1 MLLTIEVQAVVT
13 VARQVIQEAIAEI
26 ETHQVVRPIIE
37 VAIIIA
43 TVILLRADITAVRV
57 VRHHTTA
64 VVRLHAVITAH
75 QEVRILHREA
85 TIVVLAVVITVLL
98 RVVTVVPVDIRT
110 LRRQVHPLLHLI
122 REEVVITDKNF
133 KQPLCSD
140 SGVTVFLLLKFMN
153 INKKINKK

>member
-1 MLLTIEVQAVVT
+1 MLLIIEVQAVVT

-26 ETHQVVRPIIE
+26 ETHQEVRPIIE

-110 LRRQVHPLLHLI
+110 LRQVHPLLHLI

-140 SGVTVFLLLKFMN
+140 SGVTVFF
-153 INKKINKK
+153 IA